1 MLFFFHLQ
9 KTEYVNKSN
18 GNDNSI
24 DNNIRLLKQSAVTA
38 IVLPEV
44 VNGGSNSSCRGK
56 SWSTSNSMDESIL
69 IQPEHQRM
77 EILNGGRMVDNVSNI
92 INTTSSHRRR
102 RNSSNSRQDISPNKQ
117 INGRFVNLYI
127 IGFYHII

>member
-1 MLFFFHLQ
+1 
-9 KTEYVNKSN
+9 
-18 GNDNSI
+18 
-24 DNNIRLLKQSAVTA
+24 
-38 IVLPEV
+38 
-44 VNGGSNSSCRGK
+44 
-56 SWSTSNSMDESIL
+56 MDESIL

-117 INGRFVNLYI
+117 INGRLVHFNDI
-127 IGFYHII
+127 NF